1 MASVVAIVGLPN
13 VGKSTLF
20 NRLVEGREA
29 IMSSESGT
37 TRDRHEGYGV
47 WNGKEFIVVDTGGYI
62 QGSEDTFEKEVC
74 NQARI
79 AIEEA
84 DIVLMVLD
92 CQVGITAMDQELVSI
107 LRQASK
113 PVLLVVNKVDNP
125 TRMLDMYQFHALG
138 MGELYPI
145 SASSGAGTGDLL
157 DKVVSYCQDPVVNHS
172 NLPRVAII
180 GRPNVGKSS
189 FLNALL
195 GQERNIVTPIPG
207 TTRDAIDTV
216 YNLYGKQFILTD
228 TAGIRK
234 KTKVKENIEFYAVL
248 RSISA
253 LQAADVCLIM
263 LDAQYGLETQDM
275 SLINLAY
282 RYKKCILLLV
292 NKWDLVEKDNQ
303 THDQY
308 KRAIQKKLGDLRH
321 LPVLFIS
328 ALKKQRIYQ
337 VVEKALE
344 IYDCRNQ
351 KLATSVLNQVL
362 LPLVERYPP
371 PAVRGKY
378 IKIKYIARLPTDV
391 PTIGFFCNWP
401 QYILPAYKR
410 YLENQIRKNFNLV
423 GVPVQLVFRKK

>member
-1 MASVVAIVGLPN
+1 
-13 VGKSTLF
+13 
-20 NRLVEGREA
+20 
-29 IMSSESGT
+29 
-37 TRDRHEGYGV
+37 
-47 WNGKEFIVVDTGGYI
+47 
-62 QGSEDTFEKEVC
+62 
-74 NQARI
+74 
-79 AIEEA
+79 
-84 DIVLMVLD
+84 
-92 CQVGITAMDQELVSI
+92 
-107 LRQASK
+107 
-113 PVLLVVNKVDNP
+113 
-125 TRMLDMYQFHALG
+125 

-145 SASSGAGTGDLL
+145 SASSGTGTGDLL
-157 DKVVSYCQDPVVNHS
+157 DKLVSYCQDPVINNS

-253 LQAADVCLIM
+253 LRAADVCLIM
-263 LDAQYGLETQDM
+263 LDAQCGLEGQDM

-292 NKWDLVEKDNQ
+292 NKWDLIEKDNH
-303 THDQY
+303 THEQY
-308 KRAIQKKLGDLRH
+308 KKAIQKKLGDLGH
-321 LPVLFIS
+321 LPILFIS

-344 IYDCRNQ
+344 IYECRNQ

-391 PTIGFFCNWP
+391 PTVGFFCNWP
-401 QYILPAYKR
+401 QYIPPTYKR
-410 YLENQIRKNFNLV
+410 YLENQIRKNFNLA
-423 GVPVQLVFRKK
+423 GVPVHLVFRKK